1 MEAHQFL
8 SCSGVKTA
16 LENAAT
22 TAAAAAFV
30 NAHVVNAYV
39 SQQQAQLL
47 ISLFQPVQLK
57 FEPSVTWS
65 HPIQRVIHNYLEAY
79 VRRKAGKCLEV
90 GAHPRSINDNPDI
103 QHRCFLRPH
112 GRDKQRWCSAPRRGP
127 ANNIRRSIMQDK
139 KPLDVTYCLDGFEAC
154 DFQSETGLA
163 LYSLHDFDPVDVA
176 KAMKKHGMLQ
186 MYAVL
191 HLPVESLLPIGT
203 YRTSTYTVYNT
214 EDRIIITYAGD
225 SSAGYNHCRKKI
237 RRWLKTTSVGG
248 CNPLIIER
256 VRAMG
261 AHFVLLLTATEEVS
275 PMPYTPFPRS
285 DVIYVRSLFGA
296 AGQPAIF
303 DAICCE
309 SQRSTFH
316 SVPQSIWQRLM
327 LFGLTLDDGAF
338 CCSRLMTYLRGI
350 SHRVTVGELVA
361 NEGWDAD
368 EMALTA
374 VVVAAYLTICHN
386 RWIRT
391 QGISKGIKRLEKEHA
406 QGKLT
411 RLYSWLCGKLGCSK
425 KGFIPGRQLAFYK
438 LCSDWVS
445 AGCYMRPSS
454 LMFDE
459 VRLCEHARRGR
470 IKKICCKALSLS
482 AACGC
487 YLKSLCCGASADVD
501 DSSSDLEPISPII
514 SPLTIS
520 PRVKTE
526 RPTDPSPAPRNQTDP
541 PSVSSSHTASVNLSG
556 EAIPMKVFRRAPSP
570 PAPSRPPS
578 WYLDEPDLDWTE
590 THASIKAK
598 MSYIPYTPK
607 TPREI
612 ERELFRYQYRIQSK
626 YEAVKSGTLYLPR
639 VRVLLEECRSRPR
652 FYVEMFFSPFFFS
665 FSRRAVLANPFV
677 SKEEDLF
684 TIPSQDSRLQ
694 FAATPEGG
702 ADARDSPDYAIHY
715 AGDRSPTPS
724 IGRCSLSIDTTSL
737 LSYAGALPSP
747 VVFTARAPSG
757 LTRPIPK
764 PRSRQSVRSSPPPV
778 PPRRNPPIDK
788 PASTRV
794 LLRSYS
800 DGACVYEGSLFESNC
815 TWLVNAANK
824 DHVPGGGVCGAF
836 KDKFPACFDMSK
848 AIMKVGDCVYIDHPR
863 KIIHAVAP
871 DYRRRKDRR
880 AVFSAYA
887 DSLCRRGTAAY
898 PLLGS
903 GIFQVPFSVSVAAWE
918 RHHRPG
924 DELYLLGPAAT
935 WFKSQHVQHDHSVLN
950 VTKAMV
956 SLADLAFAVEKGGA
970 FDKFLPKDK
979 VKMGPIKYR
988 YIAGVPGSGKSTGIS
1003 KNDCDLV
1010 VVPTNNLRE
1019 EWQNRGF
1026 KVKTPHVALNL
1037 CKGLD
1042 VIVDEAPAL
1051 APHHL
1056 LFIMSHAASVLLL
1069 GDPNQIPA
1077 LDFEGR
1083 GIVGALNLALTP
1095 TEYRKVTHRCPKD
1108 VCAYLK
1114 ADYPGIT
1121 TTSNV
1126 VRSVVFD
1133 EKPCGQLIVFTQ
1145 AAKAIHQGSI
1155 TVHEAQGATFDYT
1168 TLIATADAKGL
1179 IMQSR
1184 AHCIVA
1190 LTRHREKCVVV
1201 DCAGMLRDIGVSDAV
1216 FSNFYLTKPFP
1227 RPALPAKVPR
1237 GESVLNNDDLDGVPE
1252 GFMDVA
1258 LYQLS
1263 EHLGHRPTDVAAVVP
1278 LCPEL
1283 EQGKLYM
1290 PFKMDVKD
1298 EVVVLRL
1305 SDTVH
1310 CRMAAPT
1317 DRAAVMA
1324 TLVGRYGK
1332 KTKCW
1337 KGPTESVRERLKMW
1351 VPKLSPIGLSEVELG
1366 ELVDAMQARGQ
1377 DGSNVVELVLSDKDA
1392 TRITFFQKDCN
1403 KFTTGETIA
1412 HGRVGQGISA
1422 WSKTTVALF
1431 GPLFRAMEKQVREL
1445 LPPFIFFEDLYDE
1458 TVLSSAVAGCAG
1470 LQVFE
1475 NDFSEF
1481 DSTQNDFSLN
1491 LECIL
1496 MEEAGAPDWLIALY
1510 HLIRSSWVLQAPQES
1525 LKGKWK
1531 KHSGEPGTLFFNTMW
1546 NMAVIAY
1553 CFDFCDLSCCG
1564 FKGDDSFVCCSSYS
1578 LRPEAADM
1586 ISGCGLKL
1594 KQQFRAVGSYA
1605 GVIIAPGVGVVPD
1618 VVRFAGRLTEK
1629 NWGGKDGRTS
1639 ELCQA
1644 VQDFLERTRNT
1655 VHIVIELCSMYYNCE
1670 RNLVFNLLAGLK
1682 AVSKNKMMLM
1692 EFVLPVLRLFRGNK
1706 E

>member
-16 LENAAT
+16 LEGAAT
-22 TAAAAAFV
+22 AAAAAAFV

-47 ISLFQPVQLK
+47 ISLFQPVQLR

-65 HPIQRVIHNYLEAY
+65 HPIQRVIHNYFEAY
-79 VRRKAGKCLEV
+79 VRKKAGKCLEV
-90 GAHPRSINDNPDI
+90 GAHPRSINDNPDV
-103 QHRCFLRPH
+103 QHRCFLRPV

-139 KPLDVTYCLDGFEAC
+139 KPLDVSYCLSGFEAC
-154 DFQSETGLA
+154 DFQSETGIA

-186 MYAVL
+186 LYAVL

-203 YRTSTYTVYNT
+203 YKTSTYTVYNT
-214 EDRIIITYAGD
+214 EDRIIVTYAGD

-237 RRWLKTTSVGG
+237 RRWLKTTNVGG

-261 AHFVLLLTATEEVS
+261 AHFVLLITATEEIS

-285 DVIYVRSLFGA
+285 DLIYVRSLFGA

-316 SVPQSIWQRLM
+316 SVPESIWQRLM

-350 SHRVTVGELVA
+350 SHKVTVGDLVA

-368 EMALTA
+368 EMSLTA

-391 QGISKGIKRLEKEHA
+391 QGISKGIKRLEVEHA

-411 RLYSWLCGKLGCSK
+411 RLYSWLCEKLGCSK

-445 AGCYMRPSS
+445 AGCYVRPSS
-454 LMFDE
+454 LMFDQT
-459 VRLCEHARRGR
+459 RFCEHARRGR
-470 IKKICCKALSLS
+470 LKRLCCKALELS
-482 AACGC
+482 ASCGC
-487 YLKSLCCGASADVD
+487 YLKSLCCGAASDTS
-501 DSSSDLEPISPII
+501 DSSSDLEPISPIL
-514 SPLTIS
+514 SPLTVPVRS
-520 PRVKTE
+520 KVE
-526 RPTDPSPAPRNQTDP
+526 RRDVQSPAPESN
-541 PSVSSSHTASVNLSG
+541 HTSSVNLSG
-556 EAIPMKVFRRAPSP
+556 EAIKMRPLKMRAITP

-578 WYLDEPDLDWTE
+578 WYLDEPDLDWVE
-590 THASIKAK
+590 TSASIKSK
-598 MSYIPYTPK
+598 FSYIPYSPK
-607 TPREI
+607 TLRELA
-612 ERELFRYQYRIQSK
+612 RELFRFQYRIQSK
-626 YEAVKSGTLYLPR
+626 YEAIKDGTLYLPR
-639 VRVLLEECRSRPR
+639 VRVLLEEARLRPR
-652 FYVEMFFSPFFFS
+652 FYLEMFFSPFFFS
-665 FSRRAVLANPFV
+665 FRRSVVILNPFV

-684 TIPSQDSRLQ
+684 TLPSQDSRLQ
-694 FAATPEGG
+694 FAATPDG
-702 ADARDSPDYAIHY
+702 ASQAPESPDYVVHRAS
-715 AGDRSPTPS
+715 DRSPTPS

-737 LSYAGALPSP
+737 LSYAGALPTP
-747 VVFTARAPSG
+747 PVFTTRAPSG
-757 LTRPIPK
+757 VFKPVPQ
-764 PRSRQSVRSSPPPV
+764 PRSLKGTPPPV
-778 PPRRNPPIDK
+778 PPRRNPPVDK
-788 PASTRV
+788 PKATRV

-800 DGACVYEGSLFESNC
+800 DGSCVYEGSLFDSNC
-815 TWLVNAANK
+815 TWLVNAANR
-824 DHVPGGGVCGAF
+824 DHVPGGGICGIF
-836 KDKFPACFDMSK
+836 HSKFPSCFDVSK
-848 AIMKVGDCVYIDHPR
+848 AIMKVGDCVYMDSPR

-871 DYRRRKDRR
+871 DYRRRKDRQG
-880 AVFSAYA
+880 VFSAYA
-887 DSLCRRGTAAY
+887 DTLHRLGTAAY
-898 PLLGS
+898 PLLGT
-903 GIFQVPFSVSVAAWE
+903 GIFQVPFSVSIAAWE
-918 RHHRPG
+918 RYHRPG
-924 DELYLLGPAAT
+924 DELYLLGPAAA
-935 WFKSQHVQHDHSVLN
+935 WFKSQYVSHDYSTLN

-956 SLADLAFAVEKGGA
+956 SLSDLAFAVEKGGA

-1003 KNDCDLV
+1003 KNDCDMV

-1019 EWQNRGF
+1019 DWQNRGF

-1056 LFIMSHAASVLLL
+1056 LYIMSHAASVLLL

-1083 GIVGALNLALTP
+1083 GIVGALNLSLTP
-1095 TEYRKVTHRCPKD
+1095 TEYRRVTHRCPRD

-1121 TTSNV
+1121 TTSSV
-1126 VRSVVFD
+1126 VRSVVFN
-1133 EKPCGQLIVFTQ
+1133 ERPQGQLIVFTQ
-1145 AAKAIHQGSI
+1145 AAKAIHKGSI

-1168 TLIATADAKGL
+1168 TLIATADSKGL

-1201 DCAGMLRDIGVSDAV
+1201 DCAGMLRDVGVSEAV

-1227 RPALPAKVPR
+1227 RPAVPAKVPR
-1237 GESVLNNDDLDGVPE
+1237 GDIPVNNDDLDGIPE
-1252 GFMDVA
+1252 GYMDVA

-1278 LCPEL
+1278 PCPEL
-1283 EQGKLYM
+1283 EQGKLYL
-1290 PFKMDVKD
+1290 PFKMDTKD
-1298 EVVVLRL
+1298 EIVVLRL

-1337 KGPTESVRERLKMW
+1337 KGPTETVRDRLKRW
-1351 VPKLSPIGLSEVELG
+1351 IPTLDPVSFTEVELG

-1377 DGSNVVELVLSDKDA
+1377 DGTAVVDLVLSDRDA

-1431 GPLFRAMEKQVREL
+1431 GPLFRAIEKQIKDR
-1445 LPPFIFFEDLYDE
+1445 LPPSVFFEDLYDE
-1458 TVLSSAVAGCAG
+1458 SVLSAAVAASPG
-1470 LQVFE
+1470 LKVFE

-1481 DSTQNDFSLN
+1481 DSTQNDFSLS
-1491 LECIL
+1491 LECLL
-1496 MEEAGAPDWLIALY
+1496 MEEAGAPDWLVTLY

-1531 KHSGEPGTLFFNTMW
+1531 KHSGEPGTLLFNTVW

-1553 CFDFCDLSCCG
+1553 CFDFQDLSCCG
-1564 FKGDDSFVCCSSYS
+1564 FKGDDSFVCCSSFS
-1578 LRPEAADM
+1578 LRQEASDM
-1586 ISGCGLKL
+1586 IAGCGLKL
-1594 KQQFRAVGSYA
+1594 KQQFRAIGSYA

-1629 NWGGKDGRTS
+1629 NWGGKEGRS
-1639 ELCQA
+1639 DELRQA
-1644 VQDFLERTRNT
+1644 VHDFLEKTRNT
-1655 VHIVIELCSMYYNCE
+1655 VHIVIEVCAMYYGCE

-1682 AVSKNKMMLM
+1682 AVVKNKMMLV
-1692 EFVLPVLRLFRGNK
+1692 ELVLPVLRLFRGIK